1 MAFCDLSKYQVRV
14 TGNIT
19 CMVMFKRKRTPATRF
34 ILSIVLLEVARIAE
48 KAIFELDAPV
58 IRVGSDSLPYPFP
71 GYENYYIPNE
81 LKISKAIDR
90 VLE

>member
-1 MAFCDLSKYQVRV
+1 MIVHEAPLSF
-14 TGNIT
+14 GAGAEI
-19 CMVMFKRKRTPATRF
+19 A
-34 ILSIVLLEVARIAE
+34 ARIAE